1 MEFLGQGYRDI
12 MAMPIGRRKRLCQEK
27 DHFEEVK
34 AARRRSSEAAA
45 ARKAGLR

>member
-27 DHFEEVK
+27 EHFEEVRE
-34 AARRRSSEAAA
+34 ARRRAVAATA
-45 ARKAGLR
+45 KRKGFR

>member
-27 DHFEEVK
+27 DYFEEVK
-34 AARRRSSEAAA
+34 AARQRAAEARA